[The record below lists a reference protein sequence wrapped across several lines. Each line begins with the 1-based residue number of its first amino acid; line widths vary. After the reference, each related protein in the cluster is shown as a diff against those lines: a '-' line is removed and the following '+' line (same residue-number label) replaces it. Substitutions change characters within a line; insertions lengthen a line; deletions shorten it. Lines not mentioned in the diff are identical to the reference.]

1 MTGKTSD
8 RSETGHGTG
17 VVKHNNHL
25 LDNWDQTRTI
35 VDAENGQTVPV
46 VRKEI
51 LTMLD
56 PYTEIYDQ
64 LTLAIKK
71 SAQAKKEQEANKDK
85 A

>member
-1 MTGKTSD
+1 
-8 RSETGHGTG
+8 
-17 VVKHNNHL
+17 VKHNNHL

-35 VDAENGQTVPV
+35 VRTENGQPVPV
-46 VRKEI
+46 CSKGNP
-51 LTMLD
+51 LMFD

-71 SAQAKKEQEANKDK
+71 SSQAKKEQEANKDK